1 MSKKYLMKGLTALAL
16 IVGFTSCVKDVES
29 ISPAEEAEKA
39 KENAELQLGLQI
51 PEGQSWNM
59 STQVTANV
67 NVSKKAGETYRV
79 TVYSNNP
86 LADGKGV
93 FLTRGT
99 INNGETFTGKFTCGS
114 GVKSLYVGL
123 TDSKGYTVYKQAKV
137 ENGRLYLSFGNPSA
151 GARRSYT
158 INGDVYNEFTF
169 PTQEELAAAFPT
181 SVPADAKTDA
191 ELEAEWKGKYAVDE
205 NGEEI
210 IAWGNKVQMW
220 DLYAIYFNMV
230 GNVIKNIEVTE
241 PGEYT
246 VGHSWANPADRTY
259 NVYINIG
266 AGNNLTLKRN
276 GAEHVNFYIMSGNVT
291 IDKDFGQCGGIISV
305 ASGATVNDQRKELAH
320 NDGIKV
326 YNRGVYNA
334 TNTTGVT
341 VYNSQLQRNITYCF
355 DIGNNASF
363 YNEGSFVASGDLS
376 YSAGAGNTSYFYNMG
391 DNIEVNGQEV
401 VKFKAPSMTM
411 NSTCHFITNGTVEID
426 NETTVTQ
433 AGIVWVN
440 NGKYTTGSLKFSAH
454 NGSFHN
460 YCQLIVTGTTTF
472 TDGSFNMNAGSYMKT
487 RYGIFNNFAV
497 DMADNSMVYVTDGT
511 KWGLQGQG
519 TFQGF
524 RAAEGAT
531 AYVVL
536 GGAQQYVPAHNGAA
550 FHLQGAGLT
559 AAISNM
565 KFYEGFADGSG
576 IEIGSTWNDVNY
588 STEVTAEALAGRNDG
603 RITWDIHNANVT
615 DIEGA
620 SVTEPAEGQCSA
632 TIEEEEYP
640 IYDEPQVYSYAF
652 EDQIYNGDYDMND
665 IVLKVTFPSTKNNK
679 GEIIA
684 IDSTKLQITM
694 VAAGATFKIKAFVGE
709 NALFDGQEIHDAFG
723 VNQGVMVNTG
733 NGKAQTATP
742 VVDVIDIPDGI
753 IDADGN
759 ADFSQLNVWIWVNPE
774 TGYASETKIYYLTD
788 KEKPV
793 PYAVMIPTDWRWP
806 LERIC
811 VTEAYPGA
819 PTSTE
824 GVYNEDFSFAKWA
837 ETPDAQRTDAMREWF
852 KYPVIGKTMTNN

>member
-137 ENGRLYLSFGNPSA
+137 ENGRLDLTFGGSSMR
-151 GARRSYT
+151 GANRAYT
-158 INGDVYNEFTF
+158 IKGDTYSEFTF
-169 PTQEELAAAFPT
+169 PTEKELAAAFPG
-181 SVPADAKTDA
+181 SVPSNA
-191 ELEAEWKGKYAVDE
+191 EELLSGQGEEYYKSRGEGHNYKITAAGDYNIGGGWQNAEWVPDASYP
-205 NGEEI
+205 NG
-210 IAWGNKVQMW
+210 G
-220 DLYAIYFNMV
+220 
-230 GNVIKNIEVTE
+230 
-241 PGEYT
+241 YT
-246 VGHSWANPADRTY
+246 LPHPY
-259 NVYINIG
+259 NVYVNVDGAVNITRQ
-266 AGNNLTLKRN
+266 GNAQFHL
-276 GAEHVNFYIMSGNVT
+276 YILRGNVT
-291 IDKDFGQCGGIISV
+291 LDSNFGEMGCTISV
-305 ASGATVNDQRKELAH
+305 AEGATLNDDRKSLS
-320 NDGIKV
+320 NNFGVKL
-326 YNRGVYNA
+326 YNRGVVNA
-334 TNTTGVT
+334 TNSEK
-341 VYNSQLQRNITYCF
+341 Y
-355 DIGNNASF
+355 DIGNNAIF
-363 YNEGSFVASGDLS
+363 YNEGSFVCTGPLS
-376 YSAGAGNTSYFYNMG
+376 YSAGAGQTSYFYNLG
-391 DNIEVNGQEV
+391 DNIVVGGKEV
-401 VKFKAPSMTM
+401 VKLKAPSMTL
-411 NSTCHFITNGTVEID
+411 NSTCNFITNGTVEITG
-426 NETTVTQ
+426 ETAVTKD
-433 AGIVWVN
+433 GIVWVN
-440 NGKYTTGSLKFSAH
+440 NGKYHSGSLRFSAQ
-454 NGSFHN
+454 NSTFYN
-460 YCQLIVTGTTTF
+460 YCQLLIDEDIKF
-472 TDGSFNMNAGSYMKT
+472 LDGEFNMMSGSYAKMK
-487 RYGIFNNFAV
+487 YGMFNNFIV
-497 DMADNSMVYVTDGT
+497 NMADNSGIEITHGS
-511 KWGLQGQG
+511 KWGRQGNG

-524 RAAEGAT
+524 KAVNDAAT
-531 AYVVL
+531 AYVRL
-536 GGAQQYVPAHNGAA
+536 GGDQYVPSHTDGA
-550 FHLQGAGLT
+550 FQLQGANLT
-559 AAISNM
+559 AAIENM
-565 KFYEGFADGSG
+565 KFYDSYNEIGQYSTYSG
-576 IEIGSTWNDVNY
+576 ISYWDETSAEKLASAQDGKITWN
-588 STEVTAEALAGRNDG
+588 
-603 RITWDIHNANVT
+603 IHNAQVAP
-615 DIEGA
+615 IA
-620 SVTEPAEGQCSA
+620 AAVFAPLKEGQCSA
-632 TIEEEEYP
+632 TWEEEEYET
-640 IYDEPQVYSYAF
+640 YDEPQVYSYAF

-665 IVLKVTFPSTKNNK
+665 IVLKVTFPSTKNRK

-709 NALFDGQEIHDAFG
+709 TALFDGQEIHDAFG

-774 TGYASETKIYYLTD
+774 TGYDSETKIYYLTD

-793 PYAVMIPTDWRWP
+793 PYAIMIPTDWRWP

-811 VTEAYPGA
+811 VTEAYSGA
-819 PTSTE
+819 ATSTE
-824 GVYNEDFSFAKWA
+824 GVYNNEYSFGKWA

-852 KYPVIGKTMTNN
+852 KHPVIGKTMTNN

>member
-1 MSKKYLMKGLTALAL
+1 MSKKYLMKGLAALAL

-137 ENGRLYLSFGNPSA
+137 ENGRLDLTFGGANNSARSLRAAYTVGGDTYDFFDLPS
-151 GARRSYT
+151 
-158 INGDVYNEFTF
+158 
-169 PTQEELAAAFPT
+169 QEELAAAFPSIPTTNIASNDILNNYNALYPLVYDNGVPRQPLANFILT
-181 SVPADAKTDA
+181 SA
-191 ELEAEWKGKYAVDE
+191 
-205 NGEEI
+205 
-210 IAWGNKVQMW
+210 
-220 DLYAIYFNMV
+220 
-230 GNVIKNIEVTE
+230 
-241 PGEYT
+241 GEYT
-246 VGHSWANPADRTY
+246 VGGGLQNTRWVAVTGHPNGGYQQPDPVNIFVNVGANETVTFKRQ
-259 NVYINIG
+259 
-266 AGNNLTLKRN
+266 GNFQFNLY
-276 GAEHVNFYIMSGNVT
+276 VISGKVELAS
-291 IDKDFGQCGGIISV
+291 DFGEMGTIFSV
-305 ASGATVNDQRKELAH
+305 ASGATLVDNRSTFSDNAGVKL
-320 NDGIKV
+320 
-326 YNRGVYNA
+326 YNRG
-334 TNTTGVT
+334 TFRTGGA
-341 VYNSQLQRNITYCF
+341 YS
-355 DIGNNASF
+355 IGNNALV
-363 YNEGSFVASGDLS
+363 YNEGK
-376 YSAGAGNTSYFYNMG
+376 FY
-391 DNIEVNGQEV
+391 VNGALDYIAGSWRDPRFFNIGDDVELTASS
-401 VKFKAPSMTM
+401 FTL
-411 NSTCHFITNGTVEID
+411 NSNGGFISDGIVNITGA
-426 NETTVTQ
+426 TTVTQ
-433 AGIVWVN
+433 AGIEWVN

-454 NGSFHN
+454 NSTFYN
-460 YCQLIVTGTTTF
+460 YCQLNVTGTTTF
-472 TDGSFNMNAGSYMKT
+472 TDGKFNMMTGSYMKMQH
-487 RYGIFNNFAV
+487 GIFNNFIV
-497 DMADNSMVYVTDGT
+497 DMYDNSMVNITGGT
-511 KWGLQGQG
+511 KWGRQGNG

-524 RAAEGAT
+524 RTASSDAT

-536 GGAQQYVPAHNGAA
+536 GGDQQYVPAHTDGAFQLA
-550 FHLQGAGLT
+550 GAGLT

-565 KFYEGFADGSG
+565 KFYDEFDELGVH
-576 IEIGSTWNDVNY
+576 STWESVHY
-588 STEVTAEALAGRNDG
+588 SKEVTAESLAANSDG
-603 RITWDIHNANVT
+603 RITWLITDAQVT

-665 IVLKVTFPSTKNNK
+665 IVLKVTFPSTKNRK

-709 NALFDGQEIHDAFG
+709 TALFDGKEIHNAFG

-753 IDADGN
+753 IDSEGN

-774 TGYASETKIYYLTD
+774 TGYDSETKIYYLTD

-793 PYAVMIPTDWRWP
+793 PYAIMIPTDWRWP

-819 PTSTE
+819 ATSTE
-824 GVYNEDFSFAKWA
+824 GVYNDEYSFGKWA

-852 KYPVIGKTMTNN
+852 KHPVIGKTMTNN

>member
-1 MSKKYLMKGLTALAL
+1 MSKKYLMKGLAALAL

-137 ENGRLYLSFGNPSA
+137 ENGRLDLTFGGANNSARSLRAAYTVGDDTYDFFDLPS
-151 GARRSYT
+151 
-158 INGDVYNEFTF
+158 
-169 PTQEELAAAFPT
+169 QEELAAAFPSIPTTNIASNDILNNYNALYPLVYDNGVPRQPLANFILT
-181 SVPADAKTDA
+181 SA
-191 ELEAEWKGKYAVDE
+191 
-205 NGEEI
+205 
-210 IAWGNKVQMW
+210 
-220 DLYAIYFNMV
+220 
-230 GNVIKNIEVTE
+230 
-241 PGEYT
+241 GEYT
-246 VGHSWANPADRTY
+246 VGGGLQNTRWVAVTGHPNGGYQQPDPVNIFVNVGANETVTFKRQ
-259 NVYINIG
+259 
-266 AGNNLTLKRN
+266 GNFQFNLY
-276 GAEHVNFYIMSGNVT
+276 VISGKVELAS
-291 IDKDFGQCGGIISV
+291 DFGEMGTIFSV
-305 ASGATVNDQRKELAH
+305 AEGATLVDNRTTFSDNAGVKL
-320 NDGIKV
+320 
-326 YNRGVYNA
+326 YNRG
-334 TNTTGVT
+334 TFRTGGA
-341 VYNSQLQRNITYCF
+341 YS
-355 DIGNNASF
+355 IGNNALV
-363 YNEGSFVASGDLS
+363 YNEGK
-376 YSAGAGNTSYFYNMG
+376 FY
-391 DNIEVNGQEV
+391 VNGALNYIAGSWRDPRFFNIGDDVELTADS
-401 VKFKAPSMTM
+401 FTL
-411 NSTCHFITNGTVEID
+411 NSNGGFISDGIVNITGA
-426 NETTVTQ
+426 TTVTQ
-433 AGIVWVN
+433 AGIEWVN

-454 NGSFHN
+454 NSTFYN
-460 YCQLIVTGTTTF
+460 YCQLNVTGTTTF
-472 TDGSFNMNAGSYMKT
+472 TDGKFNMMTGSYMKMQH
-487 RYGIFNNFAV
+487 GIFNNFIV
-497 DMADNSMVYVTDGT
+497 DMYDNSMVYITGGT
-511 KWGLQGQG
+511 KWGRQGNG

-524 RAAEGAT
+524 RTASSDAT

-536 GGAQQYVPAHNGAA
+536 GGDQQYVPAHTDGAFQLA
-550 FHLQGAGLT
+550 GAGLT

-565 KFYEGFADGSG
+565 KFYDEFDELGVN
-576 IEIGSTWNDVNY
+576 STWESVHY
-588 STEVTAEALAGRNDG
+588 SKEVTAESLATNSDG
-603 RITWDIHNANVT
+603 RITWLITDAQVT

-665 IVLKVTFPSTKNNK
+665 IVLKVTFPSTKNRK

-709 NALFDGQEIHDAFG
+709 TALFDGQEIHDAFG
-723 VNQGVMVNTG
+723 VNQGKMVNTG

-774 TGYASETKIYYLTD
+774 TGYDSETKIYYLTD

-793 PYAVMIPTDWRWP
+793 PYAIMIPTDWRWP

-819 PTSTE
+819 ATSTE
-824 GVYNEDFSFAKWA
+824 GVYNNEYSFGKWA

-852 KYPVIGKTMTNN
+852 KHPVIGKTMTNN

>member
-1 MSKKYLMKGLTALAL
+1 MSKKYLMKGLAALAL

-67 NVSKKAGETYRV
+67 NVNKKAGETYRV

-137 ENGRLYLSFGNPSA
+137 ENGRLDLTFGGANNSARSLRAAYTVGGDTYDFFDLPS
-151 GARRSYT
+151 
-158 INGDVYNEFTF
+158 
-169 PTQEELAAAFPT
+169 QEELAAAFPSIPTTNIASNDILNNYNALYPLVYDNGVPRQPLANFILT
-181 SVPADAKTDA
+181 SA
-191 ELEAEWKGKYAVDE
+191 
-205 NGEEI
+205 
-210 IAWGNKVQMW
+210 
-220 DLYAIYFNMV
+220 
-230 GNVIKNIEVTE
+230 
-241 PGEYT
+241 GEYT
-246 VGHSWANPADRTY
+246 VGGGLQNTRWVAVTGHPNGGYQQPDPVNIFVNVGANETVTFKRQ
-259 NVYINIG
+259 
-266 AGNNLTLKRN
+266 GNFQFNLY
-276 GAEHVNFYIMSGNVT
+276 VISGKVELAS
-291 IDKDFGQCGGIISV
+291 DFGEMGTIFSV
-305 ASGATVNDQRKELAH
+305 ASGATLVDNRSTFSDNAGVKL
-320 NDGIKV
+320 
-326 YNRGVYNA
+326 YNRG
-334 TNTTGVT
+334 TFRTGGA
-341 VYNSQLQRNITYCF
+341 YS
-355 DIGNNASF
+355 IGNNALV
-363 YNEGSFVASGDLS
+363 YNEGK
-376 YSAGAGNTSYFYNMG
+376 FY
-391 DNIEVNGQEV
+391 VNGALDYIAGSWRDPRFFNIGDDVELTASS
-401 VKFKAPSMTM
+401 FTL
-411 NSTCHFITNGTVEID
+411 NSNGGFISDGIVNITGA
-426 NETTVTQ
+426 TTVTQ
-433 AGIVWVN
+433 AGIEWVN

-454 NGSFHN
+454 NSTFYN
-460 YCQLIVTGTTTF
+460 YCQLNVTGTTTF
-472 TDGSFNMNAGSYMKT
+472 TDGKFNMMTGSYMKMQH
-487 RYGIFNNFAV
+487 GIFNNFIV
-497 DMADNSMVYVTDGT
+497 DMYDNSMVNITGGT
-511 KWGLQGQG
+511 KWGRQGNG

-524 RAAEGAT
+524 RTASSDAT

-536 GGAQQYVPAHNGAA
+536 GGDQQYVPAHTDGAFQLA
-550 FHLQGAGLT
+550 GAGLT

-565 KFYEGFADGSG
+565 KFYDEFDELGVH
-576 IEIGSTWNDVNY
+576 STWESVHY
-588 STEVTAEALAGRNDG
+588 SKEVTAESLAANSDG
-603 RITWDIHNANVT
+603 RITWLITDAQVT

-665 IVLKVTFPSTKNNK
+665 IVLKVTFPSTKNRK

-709 NALFDGQEIHDAFG
+709 TALFDGKEIHNAFG

-753 IDADGN
+753 IDSEGN

-774 TGYASETKIYYLTD
+774 TGYDSETKIYYLTD

-793 PYAVMIPTDWRWP
+793 PYAIMIPTDWRWP

-819 PTSTE
+819 ATSTE
-824 GVYNEDFSFAKWA
+824 GVYNDEYSFGKWA

-852 KYPVIGKTMTNN
+852 KHPVIGKTMTNN

>member
-137 ENGRLYLSFGNPSA
+137 ENGRLDLTFGGANNSARSLRAAYTVGGDTYDFFDLPS
-151 GARRSYT
+151 
-158 INGDVYNEFTF
+158 
-169 PTQEELAAAFPT
+169 QEELAAAFPSIPTTNIASNDILNNYNALYPLVYDNGVPRQPLANFILT
-181 SVPADAKTDA
+181 SA
-191 ELEAEWKGKYAVDE
+191 
-205 NGEEI
+205 
-210 IAWGNKVQMW
+210 
-220 DLYAIYFNMV
+220 
-230 GNVIKNIEVTE
+230 
-241 PGEYT
+241 GEYT
-246 VGHSWANPADRTY
+246 VGGGLQNTRWVAVTGHPNGGYQQPDPVNIFVNVGANETVTFKRQ
-259 NVYINIG
+259 
-266 AGNNLTLKRN
+266 GNFQFNLY
-276 GAEHVNFYIMSGNVT
+276 VISGKVELAS
-291 IDKDFGQCGGIISV
+291 DFGEMGTIFSV
-305 ASGATVNDQRKELAH
+305 ASGATLVDNRSTFSDNAGVKL
-320 NDGIKV
+320 
-326 YNRGVYNA
+326 YNRG
-334 TNTTGVT
+334 TFRTGGA
-341 VYNSQLQRNITYCF
+341 YS
-355 DIGNNASF
+355 IGNNALV
-363 YNEGSFVASGDLS
+363 YNEGK
-376 YSAGAGNTSYFYNMG
+376 FY
-391 DNIEVNGQEV
+391 VNGALNYIAGSWRDPRFFNIGDDVELTADS
-401 VKFKAPSMTM
+401 FTL
-411 NSTCHFITNGTVEID
+411 NSNGGFISDGIVNITGA
-426 NETTVTQ
+426 TTVTQ
-433 AGIVWVN
+433 AGIEWVN

-454 NGSFHN
+454 NSTFYN
-460 YCQLIVTGTTTF
+460 YCQLNVTGTTTF
-472 TDGSFNMNAGSYMKT
+472 TDGKFNMMTGSYMKMQH
-487 RYGIFNNFAV
+487 GIFNNFIV
-497 DMADNSMVYVTDGT
+497 DMYDNSMVYITGGT
-511 KWGLQGQG
+511 KWGRQGNG

-524 RAAEGAT
+524 RTASSDAT

-536 GGAQQYVPAHNGAA
+536 GGDQQYVPAHTDGAFQLA
-550 FHLQGAGLT
+550 GAGLT

-565 KFYEGFADGSG
+565 KFYDEFDELGVH
-576 IEIGSTWNDVNY
+576 STWESVHY
-588 STEVTAEALAGRNDG
+588 SKEVTAESLATNSDG
-603 RITWDIHNANVT
+603 RITWLITDAQVT

-665 IVLKVTFPSTKNNK
+665 IVLKVTFPSTKNRK

-709 NALFDGQEIHDAFG
+709 TALFDGQEIHDAFG

-837 ETPDAQRTDAMREWF
+837 ETPDAQRTDDMREWF

>member
-137 ENGRLYLSFGNPSA
+137 ENGRLDLTFGNVGNGS
-151 GARRSYT
+151 RSMRTAYQVGNDT
-158 INGDVYNEFTF
+158 YDFFDV
-169 PTQEELAAAFPT
+169 PTTEELAAAFPSIPT
-181 SVPADAKTDA
+181 TNVASNDVLNDYNALVA
-191 ELEAEWKGKYAVDE
+191 LVYE
-205 NGEEI
+205 NGAARQPLTNFI
-210 IAWGNKVQMW
+210 LTSA
-220 DLYAIYFNMV
+220 
-230 GNVIKNIEVTE
+230 
-241 PGEYT
+241 GEYT
-246 VGHSWANPADRTY
+246 VGGGLQNTRWISVTGHPNGGYQQPDPVNIFVNVGANETVTFKRQ
-259 NVYINIG
+259 
-266 AGNNLTLKRN
+266 GNFQFNLY
-276 GAEHVNFYIMSGNVT
+276 VISGKVELAS
-291 IDKDFGQCGGIISV
+291 DFGEMGTIFSV
-305 ASGATVNDQRKELAH
+305 ASGATLVDNRSTFSDNAGVKL
-320 NDGIKV
+320 
-326 YNRGVYNA
+326 YNRG
-334 TNTTGVT
+334 TFRTGGA
-341 VYNSQLQRNITYCF
+341 YS
-355 DIGNNASF
+355 IGNNAF
-363 YNEGSFVASGDLS
+363 VYNEGKFYVNGALN
-376 YSAGAGNTSYFYNMG
+376 YIAGSWRDPRFFNVG
-391 DNIEVNGQEV
+391 DNVELTAASFTLNSNGG
-401 VKFKAPSMTM
+401 
-411 NSTCHFITNGTVEID
+411 FISDGTVNITGA
-426 NETTVTQ
+426 TTVTQ
-433 AGIVWVN
+433 SDIIWVN

-454 NGSFHN
+454 NSTFYN
-460 YCQLIVTGTTTF
+460 YCQLNVTGTTTF
-472 TDGSFNMNAGSYMKT
+472 TDGKFNLMTGSYMKMQH
-487 RYGIFNNFAV
+487 GIFNNFIV
-497 DMADNSMVYVTDGT
+497 DMYDNSMVYITGGT
-511 KWGLQGQG
+511 KWGRQGNG

-524 RAAEGAT
+524 RTASSDAT

-536 GGAQQYVPAHNGAA
+536 GGDQQYVPAHTDGAFQLA
-550 FHLQGAGLT
+550 GAGLT

-565 KFYEGFADGSG
+565 KFYDEFDELGVH
-576 IEIGSTWNDVNY
+576 STWESVHY
-588 STEVTAEALAGRNDG
+588 SKEVTAESLAANSDG
-603 RITWDIHNANVT
+603 RITWLITDAQVT

-709 NALFDGQEIHDAFG
+709 TDLFDGQEIHDAFG

-759 ADFSQLNVWIWVNPE
+759 ADFSQLDVWIWVNPE
-774 TGYASETKIYYLTD
+774 TGYDSETKIYYLTD

-793 PYAVMIPTDWRWP
+793 PYAIMIPDDWRWP

-819 PTSTE
+819 ATSTE
-824 GVYNEDFSFAKWA
+824 GVYNNEYSFGKWA

-852 KYPVIGKTMTNN
+852 KHPVIGKTMTNN

>member
-1 MSKKYLMKGLTALAL
+1 MNKKYLMRGFAALAL
-16 IVGFTSCVKDVES
+16 VAGFSSCVKDVDG

-137 ENGRLYLSFGNPSA
+137 ENGRLDLTFGGANNSARSLRAAYTVGGDTYDFFDLPS
-151 GARRSYT
+151 
-158 INGDVYNEFTF
+158 
-169 PTQEELAAAFPT
+169 QEELAAAFPSIPTTNIASNDILNNYNALYPLVYDNGVPRQPLANFILT
-181 SVPADAKTDA
+181 SA
-191 ELEAEWKGKYAVDE
+191 
-205 NGEEI
+205 
-210 IAWGNKVQMW
+210 
-220 DLYAIYFNMV
+220 
-230 GNVIKNIEVTE
+230 
-241 PGEYT
+241 GEYT
-246 VGHSWANPADRTY
+246 VGGGLQNTRWISVTGHPNGGYQQPDPVNIFVNVGANET
-259 NVYINIG
+259 V
-266 AGNNLTLKRN
+266 TFKRN
-276 GAEHVNFYIMSGNVT
+276 GNFQFNLYIISGQVELAS
-291 IDKDFGQCGGIISV
+291 DFGEMGTTFSV
-305 ASGATVNDQRKELAH
+305 AQGATLIDNRSSFSNNFGVKLF
-320 NDGIKV
+320 
-326 YNRGVYNA
+326 NRGTVR
-334 TNTTGVT
+334 TGGA
-341 VYNSQLQRNITYCF
+341 YS
-355 DIGNNASF
+355 IGNNAF
-363 YNEGSFVASGDLS
+363 VYNEGKFYVNGALD
-376 YSAGAGNTSYFYNMG
+376 YIAGSWNDPRFFNVG
-391 DNIEVNGQEV
+391 DNVELTADSFTLNSNGG
-401 VKFKAPSMTM
+401 
-411 NSTCHFITNGTVEID
+411 FISDGTVNITGA
-426 NETTVTQ
+426 TTVTQ
-433 AGIVWVN
+433 NGITWVN
-440 NGKYTTGSLKFSAH
+440 NGKYTTGELRFSAQ
-454 NGSFHN
+454 NCTFYN
-460 YCQLIVTGTTTF
+460 YCRLNVTGTTVF
-472 TDGSFNMNAGSYMKT
+472 TDGQFNMMTGSYVKMK
-487 RYGIFNNFAV
+487 YGIFNNFIV
-497 DMADNSMVYVTDGT
+497 DMYNNSMVYITDGT
-511 KWGLQGQG
+511 KWGRQGQG

-524 RAAEGAT
+524 RTVDDAT
-531 AYVVL
+531 ACVVL
-536 GGAQQYVPAHNGAA
+536 DGNQYVPSHNGAA

-565 KFYEGFADGSG
+565 KFYDEFDELGVH
-576 IEIGSTWNDVNY
+576 STWESVHY
-588 STEVTAEALAGRNDG
+588 STEVTLADLQGRQDG

-665 IVLKVTFPSTKNNK
+665 IVLKATFPSTKNRK

-709 NALFDGQEIHDAFG
+709 TALFDGQEIHDAFG

-793 PYAVMIPTDWRWP
+793 PYAVMIPADWKWP

-824 GVYNEDFSFAKWA
+824 GVYNEEFSFAKWA
-837 ETPDAQRTDAMREWF
+837 ETSDAQRTDDMREWF
-852 KYPVIGKTMTNN
+852 KYPATGKTMTNN

>member
-16 IVGFTSCVKDVES
+16 VVGFSSCVKDVES

-51 PEGQSWNM
+51 PEGQTWNM

-67 NVSKKAGETYRV
+67 NVSKKAGEVYRV

-137 ENGRLYLSFGNPSA
+137 ENGRLDLTFGGANNSARSLRAAYTVGGDTYDFFDVPSA
-151 GARRSYT
+151 
-158 INGDVYNEFTF
+158 
-169 PTQEELAAAFPT
+169 QELAAAFPSIPTTNIASNSALNDYNQLLNLIYIDGQPWNKGPRPELANFILT
-181 SVPADAKTDA
+181 SA
-191 ELEAEWKGKYAVDE
+191 
-205 NGEEI
+205 
-210 IAWGNKVQMW
+210 
-220 DLYAIYFNMV
+220 
-230 GNVIKNIEVTE
+230 
-241 PGEYT
+241 GEYT
-246 VGHSWANPADRTY
+246 VGGGLQNTRYISVEGHPNGGYEQPDPVNIFVNVGADET
-259 NVYINIG
+259 V
-266 AGNNLTLKRN
+266 TFKRN
-276 GAEHVNFYIMSGNVT
+276 GNFQFNLYVISGKVELASDFSEMAT
-291 IDKDFGQCGGIISV
+291 IFSV
-305 ASGATVNDQRKELAH
+305 AEGATLVDNRSTLSANAGVKL
-320 NDGIKV
+320 
-326 YNRGVYNA
+326 YNRG
-334 TNTTGVT
+334 TFRTGGA
-341 VYNSQLQRNITYCF
+341 YS
-355 DIGNNASF
+355 IGNNALV
-363 YNEGSFVASGDLS
+363 YNEGK
-376 YSAGAGNTSYFYNMG
+376 FY
-391 DNIEVNGQEV
+391 VNGALDYIAGSWRDPRFFNIGDDVELTASS
-401 VKFKAPSMTM
+401 FTL
-411 NSTCHFITNGTVEID
+411 NSNGGFISDGIVNITGA
-426 NETTVTQ
+426 TTVTQ
-433 AGIVWVN
+433 AGIEWVN

-454 NGSFHN
+454 NSTFYN
-460 YCQLIVTGTTTF
+460 YCQLNVTGTTTF
-472 TDGSFNMNAGSYMKT
+472 TDGKFNMMTGSYTKMQH
-487 RYGIFNNFAV
+487 GIFNNFIV
-497 DMADNSMVYVTDGT
+497 DMYDNSMFYITGGT
-511 KWGLQGQG
+511 KWGRQGNG

-524 RAAEGAT
+524 RTASSDAT

-536 GGAQQYVPAHNGAA
+536 GGDQQYVPAHTDGA
-550 FHLQGAGLT
+550 FQLSGAGLT

-565 KFYEGFADGSG
+565 KFYDEFDELGVN
-576 IEIGSTWNDVNY
+576 STWESVHY
-588 STEVTAEALAGRNDG
+588 SKEVTAESLAANSDG
-603 RITWDIHNANVT
+603 RITWLITDAQVA

-640 IYDEPQVYSYAF
+640 VYDEPQVYSYAF

-665 IVLKVTFPSTKNNK
+665 IVLKVTFPSTKNSK

-709 NALFDGQEIHDAFG
+709 TALFDGQEIHDAFG

-733 NGKAQTATP
+733 NNKAQTADP
-742 VVDVIDIPDGI
+742 VVDVIDIPAGI

-759 ADFSQLNVWIWVNPE
+759 ADFSQLDVWIWVNPE
-774 TGYASETKIYYLTD
+774 TGFDSEAKIYYLTD

-793 PYAVMIPTDWRWP
+793 PYAVMIPENWRWP

-811 VTEAYPGA
+811 ITEAYPGA
-819 PTSTE
+819 ATATE
-824 GVYNEDFSFAKWA
+824 GVYNDEYSFAKWA

>member
-137 ENGRLYLSFGNPSA
+137 ENGRLDLTFGGANNSARSLRAPYTVGGDTHDYFDLPS
-151 GARRSYT
+151 
-158 INGDVYNEFTF
+158 
-169 PTQEELAAAFPT
+169 QEELAAAFPSIPTTNIANNSALNDYNQLINLIYTNGQPRQPLANFILT
-181 SVPADAKTDA
+181 SA
-191 ELEAEWKGKYAVDE
+191 
-205 NGEEI
+205 
-210 IAWGNKVQMW
+210 
-220 DLYAIYFNMV
+220 
-230 GNVIKNIEVTE
+230 
-241 PGEYT
+241 GEYT
-246 VGHSWANPADRTY
+246 VGSGLQNTRWISVTGHPNGGYQQPDPVNIFVNVGANET
-259 NVYINIG
+259 V
-266 AGNNLTLKRN
+266 TLKRQ
-276 GAEHVNFYIMSGNVT
+276 GNFQFNLYVISGKVELAS
-291 IDKDFGQCGGIISV
+291 DFGEMGTIFSV
-305 ASGATVNDQRKELAH
+305 AEGATLVDNRTTFSDNGSVKL
-320 NDGIKV
+320 
-326 YNRGVYNA
+326 YNRG
-334 TNTTGVT
+334 TFRTGGA
-341 VYNSQLQRNITYCF
+341 YS
-355 DIGNNASF
+355 IGNNALV
-363 YNEGSFVASGDLS
+363 YNEGK
-376 YSAGAGNTSYFYNMG
+376 FY
-391 DNIEVNGQEV
+391 VNGALNYIAGSWRDPRFFNIGDDVELTADS
-401 VKFKAPSMTM
+401 FTL
-411 NSTCHFITNGTVEID
+411 NSNGGFISDGTVNITGA
-426 NETTVTQ
+426 TTVTQ
-433 AGIVWVN
+433 AGIEWVN

-454 NGSFHN
+454 NSTFYN
-460 YCQLIVTGTTTF
+460 YCQLNVTGTTTF
-472 TDGSFNMNAGSYMKT
+472 TDGKFNMMTGSYTKMQH
-487 RYGIFNNFAV
+487 GIFNNFIV
-497 DMADNSMVYVTDGT
+497 DMYDNSMFYITGGT
-511 KWGLQGQG
+511 KWGRQGNG

-524 RAAEGAT
+524 RTASSDAT

-536 GGAQQYVPAHNGAA
+536 GGDQQYVPAHTDGA
-550 FHLQGAGLT
+550 FQLQGAGLT

-565 KFYEGFADGSG
+565 VFYDEFDELGVH
-576 IEIGSTWNDVNY
+576 STWESVHY
-588 STEVTAEALAGRNDG
+588 SKKVTAESLAADQDG
-603 RITWDIHNANVT
+603 RITWVITDAQVT

-709 NALFDGQEIHDAFG
+709 TALFDGQEIHDAFG

-824 GVYNEDFSFAKWA
+824 GVYNEEFSFAKWA

>member
-137 ENGRLYLSFGNPSA
+137 ENGRLDLTFGGANNSARSMRAPYTVGGDTHDYFDLPS
-151 GARRSYT
+151 
-158 INGDVYNEFTF
+158 
-169 PTQEELAAAFPT
+169 QEELAAAFPSIPTTNIASNSALNDYNQLVNLIYINGQPRPQLTNFILT
-181 SVPADAKTDA
+181 SA
-191 ELEAEWKGKYAVDE
+191 
-205 NGEEI
+205 
-210 IAWGNKVQMW
+210 
-220 DLYAIYFNMV
+220 
-230 GNVIKNIEVTE
+230 
-241 PGEYT
+241 GEYT
-246 VGHSWANPADRTY
+246 VG
-259 NVYINIG
+259 
-266 AGNNLTLKRN
+266 
-276 GAEHVNFYIMSGNVT
+276 
-291 IDKDFGQCGGIISV
+291 GGLQNTRWISV
-305 ASGATVNDQRKELAH
+305 TGHPNGGYQQPDPVNIFVNVGANETVTFKRQGNFQFNLYVISGKVELASNFGEMGTLFSVAEGATLVDNRTTFSDNGSVKL
-320 NDGIKV
+320 
-326 YNRGVYNA
+326 YNRG
-334 TNTTGVT
+334 TFRTGGA
-341 VYNSQLQRNITYCF
+341 YS
-355 DIGNNASF
+355 IGNNALV
-363 YNEGSFVASGDLS
+363 YNEGK
-376 YSAGAGNTSYFYNMG
+376 FY
-391 DNIEVNGQEV
+391 VNGALNYIAGSWRDPRFFNIGDDVELTADS
-401 VKFKAPSMTM
+401 FTL
-411 NSTCHFITNGTVEID
+411 NSNGGFISDGTVNITGA
-426 NETTVTQ
+426 TTVTQ
-433 AGIVWVN
+433 AGIEWVN

-454 NGSFHN
+454 NSTFYN
-460 YCQLIVTGTTTF
+460 YCQLNVTGTTTF
-472 TDGSFNMNAGSYMKT
+472 TDGKFNMMTGSYTKMQH
-487 RYGIFNNFAV
+487 GIFNNFIV
-497 DMADNSMVYVTDGT
+497 DMYDNSMFYITGGT
-511 KWGLQGQG
+511 KWGRQGNG

-524 RAAEGAT
+524 RTASSDAT

-536 GGAQQYVPAHNGAA
+536 GGDQQYVPAHTDGA
-550 FHLQGAGLT
+550 FQLQGAGLT

-565 KFYEGFADGSG
+565 VFYDEFDELGVH
-576 IEIGSTWNDVNY
+576 STWESVHY
-588 STEVTAEALAGRNDG
+588 SKKVTAESLAADQDG
-603 RITWDIHNANVT
+603 RITWVITDAQVT

>member
-1 MSKKYLMKGLTALAL
+1 MNKKYLMKGLTALAL

-137 ENGRLYLSFGNPSA
+137 ENGRLDLTFGNVGNGS
-151 GARRSYT
+151 RSMRTAYQVGNDT
-158 INGDVYNEFTF
+158 YDFFDV
-169 PTQEELAAAFPT
+169 PTTEELAAAFPSIPT
-181 SVPADAKTDA
+181 TNVASNDVLNDYNALVA
-191 ELEAEWKGKYAVDE
+191 LVYE
-205 NGEEI
+205 NG
-210 IAWGNKVQMW
+210 AARQPLTN
-220 DLYAIYFNMV
+220 F
-230 GNVIKNIEVTE
+230 VITSA
-241 PGEYT
+241 GDYT
-246 VGHSWANPADRTY
+246 VGGGLQNTRWIPVTGHPNGGYQQPDPVNIYVAVGANEKVTF
-259 NVYINIG
+259 
-266 AGNNLTLKRN
+266 KRN
-276 GAEHVNFYIMSGNVT
+276 GNFQFNLYILSG
-291 IDKDFGQCGGIISV
+291 
-305 ASGATVNDQRKELAH
+305 TVELAS
-320 NDGIKV
+320 NFGEMGTLFSVGTNATLIDNRSTFSDNAGVKL
-326 YNRGVYNA
+326 YNRG
-334 TNTTGVT
+334 TFRTGSA
-341 VYNSQLQRNITYCF
+341 YS
-355 DIGNNASF
+355 IGNNAF
-363 YNEGSFVASGDLS
+363 VYNEGKFYVNGALD
-376 YSAGAGNTSYFYNMG
+376 YIAGSWNDPRFFNVG
-391 DNIEVNGQEV
+391 DNVELTAASFTLNSNGG
-401 VKFKAPSMTM
+401 
-411 NSTCHFITNGTVEID
+411 FISDGTVNITGA
-426 NETTVTQ
+426 TTVTQ
-433 AGIVWVN
+433 NGITWVN
-440 NGKYTTGSLKFSAH
+440 NGKYTTGELRFSAQ
-454 NGSFHN
+454 NCTFYN
-460 YCQLIVTGTTTF
+460 YCRLNVTGTTVF
-472 TDGSFNMNAGSYMKT
+472 TDGQFNMMTGSYVKMK
-487 RYGIFNNFAV
+487 YGIFNNFIV
-497 DMADNSMVYVTDGT
+497 DMYNNSMVYITDGT
-511 KWGLQGQG
+511 KWGRQGQG

-524 RAAEGAT
+524 RTVDDAT
-531 AYVVL
+531 ACVVL
-536 GGAQQYVPAHNGAA
+536 DGNQYVPSHNGAA

-565 KFYEGFADGSG
+565 KFYDEFDELGVH
-576 IEIGSTWNDVNY
+576 STWESVHY
-588 STEVTAEALAGRNDG
+588 STEVTLADLQGRQDG

-709 NALFDGQEIHDAFG
+709 TDLFDGQEIHDAFG

-753 IDADGN
+753 IDSEGN
-759 ADFSQLNVWIWVNPE
+759 ADFSQLDVWIWVNPE
-774 TGYASETKIYYLTD
+774 TGYDSETKIYYLTD

-793 PYAVMIPTDWRWP
+793 PYAIMIPDDWRWP

-819 PTSTE
+819 PTATE
-824 GVYNEDFSFAKWA
+824 GVYNTDYSFATWA
-837 ETPDAQRTDAMREWF
+837 ETPDAQRTDAMKEWF
-852 KYPVIGKTMTNN
+852 KYPVIGKTMTNE

>member
-137 ENGRLYLSFGNPSA
+137 ENGRLDLTFGGANNSARSLRAPYTVGGDTHDYFDLPS
-151 GARRSYT
+151 
-158 INGDVYNEFTF
+158 
-169 PTQEELAAAFPT
+169 QEELAAAFPSIPTTNIANNSALNDYNQLINLIYTNGQPRQPLANFILT
-181 SVPADAKTDA
+181 SA
-191 ELEAEWKGKYAVDE
+191 
-205 NGEEI
+205 
-210 IAWGNKVQMW
+210 
-220 DLYAIYFNMV
+220 
-230 GNVIKNIEVTE
+230 
-241 PGEYT
+241 GEYT
-246 VGHSWANPADRTY
+246 VGSGLQNTRWISVTGHPNGGYQQPDPVNIFVNVGANET
-259 NVYINIG
+259 V
-266 AGNNLTLKRN
+266 TLKRQ
-276 GAEHVNFYIMSGNVT
+276 GNFQFNLYVISGKVELAS
-291 IDKDFGQCGGIISV
+291 DFGEMGTIFSV
-305 ASGATVNDQRKELAH
+305 AEGATLVDNRTTFSDNGSVKL
-320 NDGIKV
+320 
-326 YNRGVYNA
+326 YNRGTVR
-334 TNTTGVT
+334 TGGA
-341 VYNSQLQRNITYCF
+341 YS
-355 DIGNNASF
+355 IGNNALV
-363 YNEGSFVASGDLS
+363 YNEGK
-376 YSAGAGNTSYFYNMG
+376 FY
-391 DNIEVNGQEV
+391 VNGALDYIAGSWRDPRFFNIGDDVELTADS
-401 VKFKAPSMTM
+401 FTL
-411 NSTCHFITNGTVEID
+411 NSNGGFISDGTVNITGA
-426 NETTVTQ
+426 TTVTQ
-433 AGIVWVN
+433 AGIEWVN

-454 NGSFHN
+454 NSTFYN
-460 YCQLIVTGTTTF
+460 YCQLNVTGTTTF
-472 TDGSFNMNAGSYMKT
+472 TDGKFNMMTGSYTKMQH
-487 RYGIFNNFAV
+487 GIFNNFIV
-497 DMADNSMVYVTDGT
+497 DMYDNSMFYITGGT
-511 KWGLQGQG
+511 KWGRQGNG

-524 RAAEGAT
+524 RTASSDAT

-536 GGAQQYVPAHNGAA
+536 GGDQQYVPAHTDGAFQLA
-550 FHLQGAGLT
+550 GAGLT

-565 KFYEGFADGSG
+565 KFYDEFDELGVH
-576 IEIGSTWNDVNY
+576 STWESVHY
-588 STEVTAEALAGRNDG
+588 STEVTAESLATNSDG
-603 RITWDIHNANVT
+603 RITWLITDAQVT

-709 NALFDGQEIHDAFG
+709 TALFDGQEIHDAFG

-824 GVYNEDFSFAKWA
+824 GVYNEEFSFAKWA

>member
-16 IVGFTSCVKDVES
+16 VVGFSSCVKDVES

-51 PEGQSWNM
+51 PEGQTWNM

-67 NVSKKAGETYRV
+67 NVSKKAGEVYRV

-137 ENGRLYLSFGNPSA
+137 ENGRLDLTFGGANNSARSLRAAYTVGGDTYDFFDLPS
-151 GARRSYT
+151 
-158 INGDVYNEFTF
+158 
-169 PTQEELAAAFPT
+169 QEELAAAFPSIPTTNIASNSALNDYNQLLNLIYIDGQPWNKGPRPELANFILT
-181 SVPADAKTDA
+181 SA
-191 ELEAEWKGKYAVDE
+191 
-205 NGEEI
+205 
-210 IAWGNKVQMW
+210 
-220 DLYAIYFNMV
+220 
-230 GNVIKNIEVTE
+230 
-241 PGEYT
+241 GEYT
-246 VGHSWANPADRTY
+246 VGGGLQNTRYISVEGHPNGGYEQPDPVNIFVNVGADET
-259 NVYINIG
+259 V
-266 AGNNLTLKRN
+266 TFKRN
-276 GAEHVNFYIMSGNVT
+276 GNFQFNLYIISGKVELASDFSEMAT
-291 IDKDFGQCGGIISV
+291 IFSV
-305 ASGATVNDQRKELAH
+305 ASGATLIDNRNVFSANAGVKL
-320 NDGIKV
+320 
-326 YNRGVYNA
+326 YNRG
-334 TNTTGVT
+334 TFRTGGA
-341 VYNSQLQRNITYCF
+341 YS
-355 DIGNNASF
+355 IGNNALV
-363 YNEGSFVASGDLS
+363 YNEGK
-376 YSAGAGNTSYFYNMG
+376 FY
-391 DNIEVNGQEV
+391 VNGALDYIAGSWRDPRFFNIGDGVELTASS
-401 VKFKAPSMTM
+401 FTL
-411 NSTCHFITNGTVEID
+411 NSNGGFISDGTVNITGA
-426 NETTVTQ
+426 TTVTQ
-433 AGIVWVN
+433 AGIEWVN

-454 NGSFHN
+454 NSTFYN
-460 YCQLIVTGTTTF
+460 YCQLNVTGTTTF
-472 TDGSFNMNAGSYMKT
+472 TDGKFNMMTGSYTKMQH
-487 RYGIFNNFAV
+487 GIFNNFIV
-497 DMADNSMVYVTDGT
+497 DMYDNSMVYITDGT
-511 KWGLQGQG
+511 KWGRQGNG

-524 RAAEGAT
+524 RTVSSDAT

-536 GGAQQYVPAHNGAA
+536 GGDQQYVPAHTDGA
-550 FHLQGAGLT
+550 FQLSGAGLT

-565 KFYEGFADGSG
+565 KFYDEFDELGVN
-576 IEIGSTWNDVNY
+576 STWESVHY
-588 STEVTAEALAGRNDG
+588 SKEVTAESLAANSDG
-603 RITWDIHNANVT
+603 RITWNITDAQVT

-640 IYDEPQVYSYAF
+640 VYDEPQVYSYAF

-709 NALFDGQEIHDAFG
+709 TALFDGQEIHDAFG

-733 NGKAQTATP
+733 NNKAQTADP
-742 VVDVIDIPDGI
+742 VVDVIDIPAGI

-759 ADFSQLNVWIWVNPE
+759 ADFSQLDVWIWVNPE
-774 TGYASETKIYYLTD
+774 TGFDSEAKIYYLTD

-793 PYAVMIPTDWRWP
+793 PYAVMIPENWRWP

-811 VTEAYPGA
+811 ITEAYPGA
-819 PTSTE
+819 ATATE
-824 GVYNEDFSFAKWA
+824 GVYNDEYSFAKWA

>member
-137 ENGRLYLSFGNPSA
+137 ENGRLDLTFGGANNSARSLRAPYTVGGDTHDYFDLPS
-151 GARRSYT
+151 
-158 INGDVYNEFTF
+158 
-169 PTQEELAAAFPT
+169 QEELAAAFPSIPTTNIASNSALNDYNQLINLIYIDGQPHNKGPRPELTNFILT
-181 SVPADAKTDA
+181 SA
-191 ELEAEWKGKYAVDE
+191 
-205 NGEEI
+205 
-210 IAWGNKVQMW
+210 
-220 DLYAIYFNMV
+220 
-230 GNVIKNIEVTE
+230 
-241 PGEYT
+241 GEYT
-246 VGHSWANPADRTY
+246 VGGGLQNTRWIAVEGHPNGGYQQPDPVNIFVNVGANETVTFKRQ
-259 NVYINIG
+259 
-266 AGNNLTLKRN
+266 GNFQFNL
-276 GAEHVNFYIMSGNVT
+276 Y
-291 IDKDFGQCGGIISV
+291 IISGKVELDSEFGEMGTIFSV
-305 ASGATVNDQRKELAH
+305 AEGATLVDNRATFSDNGSVKL
-320 NDGIKV
+320 
-326 YNRGVYNA
+326 YNRGTVR
-334 TNTTGVT
+334 TGGA
-341 VYNSQLQRNITYCF
+341 YS
-355 DIGNNASF
+355 IGNNALV
-363 YNEGSFVASGDLS
+363 YNEGK
-376 YSAGAGNTSYFYNMG
+376 FY
-391 DNIEVNGQEV
+391 VNGALNYIAGSWNDPRFFNIGDDVELTASS
-401 VKFKAPSMTM
+401 FTL
-411 NSTCHFITNGTVEID
+411 NSNGGFISDGTVNITGA
-426 NETTVTQ
+426 TTVTQ
-433 AGIVWVN
+433 AGIEWVN

-454 NGSFHN
+454 NSTFYN
-460 YCQLIVTGTTTF
+460 YCQLNVTGTTTF
-472 TDGSFNMNAGSYMKT
+472 TDGKFNMMTGSYTKMQH
-487 RYGIFNNFAV
+487 GIFNNFIV
-497 DMADNSMVYVTDGT
+497 DMYDNSMFYITGGT
-511 KWGLQGQG
+511 KWGRQGNG

-524 RAAEGAT
+524 RTASSDAT

-536 GGAQQYVPAHNGAA
+536 GGDQQYVPAHTDGAFQLA
-550 FHLQGAGLT
+550 GAGLT

-565 KFYEGFADGSG
+565 KFYDEFDELGVH
-576 IEIGSTWNDVNY
+576 STWESVHY
-588 STEVTAEALAGRNDG
+588 STEVTAESLATNSDG
-603 RITWDIHNANVT
+603 RITWLITDAQVT

-709 NALFDGQEIHDAFG
+709 TALFDGQEIHDAFG

>member
-137 ENGRLYLSFGNPSA
+137 ENGRLDLTFGGANNSARSMRAPYTVGGDTHDYFDLPS
-151 GARRSYT
+151 
-158 INGDVYNEFTF
+158 
-169 PTQEELAAAFPT
+169 QEELAAAFPSIPTTNIASNSALNDWNALNALVYDNGVPRQPLANFILT
-181 SVPADAKTDA
+181 SA
-191 ELEAEWKGKYAVDE
+191 
-205 NGEEI
+205 
-210 IAWGNKVQMW
+210 
-220 DLYAIYFNMV
+220 
-230 GNVIKNIEVTE
+230 
-241 PGEYT
+241 GEYT
-246 VGHSWANPADRTY
+246 VGGGLQNLRWISVTGHPEGGYQKPDPVNIFVNVGANET
-259 NVYINIG
+259 V
-266 AGNNLTLKRN
+266 TLKRQ
-276 GAEHVNFYIMSGNVT
+276 GNFQFNLYVISGKVELAS
-291 IDKDFGQCGGIISV
+291 DFGEMGTIFSV
-305 ASGATVNDQRKELAH
+305 AEGATLVDNRTTFSDNGSVKL
-320 NDGIKV
+320 
-326 YNRGVYNA
+326 YNRGTVR
-334 TNTTGVT
+334 TGGA
-341 VYNSQLQRNITYCF
+341 YS
-355 DIGNNASF
+355 IGNNALV
-363 YNEGSFVASGDLS
+363 YNEGK
-376 YSAGAGNTSYFYNMG
+376 FY
-391 DNIEVNGQEV
+391 VNGALDYIAGSWRDPRFFNIGDDVELTASS
-401 VKFKAPSMTM
+401 FTL
-411 NSTCHFITNGTVEID
+411 NSNGGFISDGIVNITGA
-426 NETTVTQ
+426 TTVTQ
-433 AGIVWVN
+433 AGIEWVN

-454 NGSFHN
+454 NSTFYN
-460 YCQLIVTGTTTF
+460 YCQLNVTGTTTF
-472 TDGSFNMNAGSYMKT
+472 TDGKFNMMTGSYTKMQH
-487 RYGIFNNFAV
+487 GIFNNFIV
-497 DMADNSMVYVTDGT
+497 DMCDNSMFYITDGT
-511 KWGLQGQG
+511 KWGRQGNG

-524 RAAEGAT
+524 RTASSDAT

-536 GGAQQYVPAHNGAA
+536 GGDQQYVPAHTDGAFQLA
-550 FHLQGAGLT
+550 GAGLT

-565 KFYEGFADGSG
+565 KFYDEFDELGVN
-576 IEIGSTWNDVNY
+576 STWESVHY
-588 STEVTAEALAGRNDG
+588 SKEVTAESLAADQDG
-603 RITWDIHNANVT
+603 RITWVITDAQVT

-652 EDQIYNGDYDMND
+652 EDQKFNGDYDMND

-694 VAAGATFKIKAFVGE
+694 VAAGATFKIKAYVGE
-709 NALFDGQEIHDAFG
+709 TALFDGQEIHDAFG